1 MAPVLRVESA
11 FFPLDEQLGLLGGG
25 LTPRGEET
33 LVRLSTWMPY
43 ESAREL
49 LQDMLGMQASKAT
62 ARRATLTTG
71 QAALAQWEEQ
81 VERLKQEAPQAPVGA
96 GEGEKQAMSGD
107 GAMVHL
113 VGGEWAEVKT
123 LALGEVTRNRR
134 GEVCTQHLSYCSR
147 LGDVTTF
154 EHATLLQ
161 THQRGLERASAVC
174 AVQDGAEWLQGLVD
188 YHRADAVR
196 ILDFAHAAEYI
207 NDIGQAVQAAGG
219 RLPARWFQGVLHRLK
234 HQGPTRV
241 LRHLRWLATHYPSP
255 LMQEKLTYL
264 QKREAHMQYPAY
276 QEAGWPIGSG
286 SVESAN
292 KLVVEARLKGAGMR
306 WCRHNVNPMLVL
318 RNAVCNREWK
328 QTWESSRTY
337 RQTLRTQ
344 RRKATS
350 HQRLEHA
357 MWVLIIWGVRVHRL
371 SQPSPVASSAPT
383 AVLSKVGQSLPRP
396 GSGYSWHKPFLR
408 RLPSTT
414 GAREEPCAK

>member
-1 MAPVLRVESA
+1 MAPARPVGWA
-11 FFPLDEQLGLLGGG
+11 FFPLDEQLGLLAGG

-33 LVRLSTWMPY
+33 LVRLACWMSF
-43 ESAREL
+43 EAAQEL
-49 LQDMLGMQASKAT
+49 LQDLLGVRVSKAT
-62 ARRATLTTG
+62 AHRATLASG
-71 QAALAQWEEQ
+71 EAALAVCEREE
-81 VERLKQEAPQAPVGA
+81 ERLKQQAPQAPAGA
-96 GEGEKQAMSGD
+96 EKQAMSGD

-123 LALGEVTRNRR
+123 LAIGEVTRNSR

-147 LGDVTTF
+147 LCDAASF
-154 EHATLLQ
+154 EQATLVE
-161 THQRGLERASAVC
+161 THRRGLERATEVC

-219 RLPARWFQGVLHRLK
+219 RLPAHWLEGVLHRLK
-234 HQGPTRV
+234 HQGPARV
-241 LRHLRWLATHYPSP
+241 LTHLAWLATRYPSP

-264 QKREAHMQYPAY
+264 QKREAHMQYPTY

-306 WCRHNVNPMLVL
+306 WGRQNVNPMLVL

-328 QTWESSRTY
+328 QAWATSVAH

-344 RRKATS
+344 RRQAKS
-350 HQRLEHA
+350 QQRLDRA
-357 MWVLIIWGVRVHRL
+357 FWFLVIWGTRVYRL
-371 SQPSPVASSAPT
+371 SHPPVAAAT
-383 AVLSKVGQSLPRP
+383 ATTAEVFAKQSTARL

-408 RLPSTT
+408 CPPSILVATEEV
-414 GAREEPCAK
+414 GAKK

>member
-1 MAPVLRVESA
+1 MEPALSVGSA
-11 FFPLDEQLGLLGGG
+11 FFPLDEELGLLGGG
-25 LTPRGEET
+25 LTPRGEEL

-49 LQDMLGMQASKAT
+49 LEEMLGVQVSKAS
-62 ARRATLTTG
+62 ARRATLHTG
-71 QAALAQWEEQ
+71 QAALAVWEAEVEQ
-81 VERLKQEAPQAPVGA
+81 LKQEAPQAPAGA
-96 GEGEKQAMSGD
+96 EKQALSGD

-113 VGGEWAEVKT
+113 VGGEWVEVKT
-123 LALGEVTRNRR
+123 LALGEVSRNKR

-147 LGDVTTF
+147 LCDAASFAEAALVET
-154 EHATLLQ
+154 Q
-161 THQRGLERASAVC
+161 RRGLERASEVC
-174 AVQDGAEWLQGLVD
+174 AVQDGAQWLQGLVD

-219 RLPARWFQGVLHRLK
+219 RLPARWLQGMLHRLK
-234 HQGPTRV
+234 HQGPARV
-241 LRHLRWLATHYPSP
+241 LRHLSWLAARYPSP

-264 QKREAHMQYPAY
+264 QKREAHMQYPTY

-328 QTWESSRTY
+328 PTWEASRTH
-337 RQTLRTQ
+337 RQALRTQ
-344 RRKATS
+344 RRQAKS
-350 HQRLEHA
+350 HQRLESA
-357 MWVLIIWGVRVHRL
+357 CWFLVVWGVQVHRL
-371 SQPSPVASSAPT
+371 SHPSGAPATAPT
-383 AVLSKVGQSLPRP
+383 AQAIAKQPTARP
-396 GSGYSWHKPFLR
+396 GSGYSWRKPFLR
-408 RLPSTT
+408 RPPSTA
-414 GAREEPCAK
+414 GATAELCAKK

>member
-1 MAPVLRVESA
+1 
-11 FFPLDEQLGLLGGG
+11 
-25 LTPRGEET
+25 LTPRGEEL

-49 LQDMLGMQASKAT
+49 LEEMLGVQVSKAS
-62 ARRATLTTG
+62 ARRATLHTG
-71 QAALAQWEEQ
+71 QAQLSVWETE
-81 VERLKQEAPQAPVGA
+81 VERLQQEAPQAPAGA
-96 GEGEKQAMSGD
+96 EKQALSGD

-113 VGGEWAEVKT
+113 VGGEWVEVKT
-123 LALGEVTRNRR
+123 LALGEVSRNQR

-147 LGDVTTF
+147 LCDAASF
-154 EHATLLQ
+154 EHATLLE
-161 THQRGLERASAVC
+161 THRRGLERASEVC

-196 ILDFAHAAEYI
+196 ILDFAHAAEYV

-219 RLPARWFQGVLHRLK
+219 RLPAAWLQGMLHRLK
-234 HQGPTRV
+234 HQGPARV
-241 LRHLRWLATHYPSP
+241 LRHLSWLAARYPSP

-264 QKREAHMQYPAY
+264 QKREAHMQYPTY

-328 QTWESSRTY
+328 QTWEASRTH
-337 RQTLRTQ
+337 RQALRTQ
-344 RRKATS
+344 RRQAKS
-350 HQRLEHA
+350 HQRLESA
-357 MWVLIIWGVRVHRL
+357 CWFLVVWGVRAHRL
-371 SQPSPVASSAPT
+371 SHPSGAPATATTAEAIEKQPT
-383 AVLSKVGQSLPRP
+383 ARP
-396 GSGYSWHKPFLR
+396 GSGYSWRKPFLR
-408 RLPSTT
+408 RPPSTA
-414 GAREEPCAK
+414 GATAELCAKK

>member
-1 MAPVLRVESA
+1 MGPALPVGSA
-11 FFPLDEQLGLLGGG
+11 FFPLDEELGLLSGG

-33 LVRLSTWMPY
+33 LTRLSTWMPY

-49 LQDMLGMQASKAT
+49 LADVLGMRVSKAS
-62 ARRATLTTG
+62 ARRVTLATG
-71 QAALAQWEEQ
+71 EAALAVWEAE
-81 VERLKQEAPQAPVGA
+81 VERLKQETPQAPVGA
-96 GEGEKQAMSGD
+96 EKQAMSGD

-134 GEVCTQHLSYCSR
+134 GEVCTQQLSYCSR
-147 LGDVTTF
+147 LGDVASF
-154 EHATLLQ
+154 EHATLLE
-161 THQRGLERASAVC
+161 THRRGLERASEVC
-174 AVQDGAEWLQGLVD
+174 AVQDGAEWLQGLAD

-219 RLPARWFQGVLHRLK
+219 KLPARWFQGVLHRLK

-241 LRHLRWLATHYPSP
+241 LRHLRWLAAHYPSS

-264 QKREAHMQYPAY
+264 QKREAHMQYPTY

-306 WCRHNVNPMLVL
+306 WGRHNVNPMLVL

-328 QTWESSRTY
+328 ETWEAARTH
-337 RQTLRTQ
+337 RHAVRTQ
-344 RRKATS
+344 RRHAQS
-350 HQRLEHA
+350 QQQLEHA
-357 MWVLIIWGVRVHRL
+357 SWFLVVWGVRVYRL
-371 SQPSPVASSAPT
+371 SHPSDGAAPT
-383 AVLSKVGQSLPRP
+383 PTAQVLQKHPTPRP

-408 RLPSTT
+408 RPASSPVRL
-414 GAREEPCAK
+414 EEVSAKK